1 MDELKNLLTCGVPWI
16 EQRASIALDLQDQH
30 ARGDITDD
38 EYNEL
43 LQDLIRTD
51 DLNAEC
57 DDINL
62 KSAVITAVSAVMKVA

>member
-1 MDELKNLLTCGVPWI
+1 MNELKNLLSCGIPWI
-16 EQRASIALDLQDQH
+16 EERAAIALDLQDRH

-51 DLNAEC
+51 ELNKES

-62 KSAVITAVSAVMKVA
+62 KSAVIAAVSAVMKFA

>member
-1 MDELKNLLTCGVPWI
+1 MDELKNLLSCGVPWI
-16 EQRASIALDLQDQH
+16 EQRAAIALDLQDQH

>member
-1 MDELKNLLTCGVPWI
+1 MDELKNLLSCGEPWI
-16 EQRASIALDLQDQH
+16 EQRAAIALDLQDQH

-43 LQDLIRTD
+43 LEDLIRTD

-62 KSAVITAVSAVMKVA
+62 KSAVIAAVTSVMKIA